1 MASALSSFKVGKYA
15 GHEPL
20 SFNDSHGARPSRT
33 VFVLSFSRELRLLY
47 SFAQE
52 LAFCAFLGRVRPAHL

>member
-1 MASALSSFKVGKYA
+1 MGKYA

-20 SFNDSHGARPSRT
+20 SFNGSLGARPSRT
-33 VFVLSFSRELRLLY
+33 VFVFSFSGELRLLY

-52 LAFCAFLGRVRPAHL
+52 

>member
-1 MASALSSFKVGKYA
+1 MASASLALIVGKYA
-15 GHEPL
+15 GHEP
-20 SFNDSHGARPSRT
+20 SFFNGSLGARPSRT

-52 LAFCAFLGRVRPAHL
+52 